1 MTYGEWKSVLVLS
14 DMWTL
19 GATKKRAIST
29 LDKLLD
35 PASPI
40 EKIMLG
46 KRHRVPKWM
55 VDGYETFGKRQ
66 ERLTREERERL
77 GDETSWK
84 IVDLRE
90 CAWAWQREQ
99 PSNDGRP
106 RVNPAFGGYNTIT
119 QPIVS
124 ARKEYDFRSKIREIF
139 ADELHESE
147 Q

>member
-1 MTYGEWKSVLVLS
+1 M
-14 DMWTL
+14 
-19 GATKKRAIST
+19 GATKTKAISK
-29 LDKLLD
+29 LDNLLD
-35 PASPI
+35 PI

-46 KRHRVPKWM
+46 KRHRVPKWV
-55 VDGYETFGKRQ
+55 VDGYETLGKRE

-99 PSNDGRP
+99 LSNDGRP
-106 RVNPAFGGYNTIT
+106 RVANPAFGGLHTLT
-119 QPIVS
+119 QPIGS

-147 Q
+147 